1 MPIFTANFRL
11 LLLLAPVVASLP
23 FAWKAVERRPEIQ
36 SIQAPH
42 SAHPTPESLRW
53 KDYLQNH
60 PSLAP
65 YSEVLIRLSERL
77 PLDQFKTLPPNVQK
91 RLAAFTASRL
101 DPDRPVMTLCW
112 APGLSKEAAMAFH
125 LAEEMAAQ
133 ETAFEEMTSEESLS
147 EGMASE
153 GDPIIDVA
161 TQFDDSD
168 RWRRTATFNSF
179 FERAEQGLPT
189 TLLWGFMQ
197 DGTRIEGF
205 NGEPTSG
212 SDLIAFLDEVYE
224 VEDEGT
230 DLTTRPWFP
239 VFQGA
244 FDNIASLTGITYIY
258 EPNDDGARLSN
269 FSRPSGRVGL
279 RADIRIGG
287 HYIDGDSGSNTLAY
301 NFAPESGGDM
311 IIDTGNTSF
320 YGRTSLDSIN
330 LRNVVEHEHCHGLG
344 LNHVC
349 PINETKLMEPFISRG
364 FRGLQLDDI
373 FSLNRLYGDFYEKG
387 NLDRDNDSPENATI
401 LPVTV
406 GEIFKRESLSID
418 DNSDLDF
425 YQLENLPAGTP
436 LTVKVTPVATPP
448 DFVEGPQNSDGSCS
462 AESKFDFTNIHDL
475 QIEIISMDG
484 RTVLSQA
491 NSQPLGMPEEII
503 AFEAPLSSDYYLR
516 VSGDSANNTQLYSL
530 EVDLSRPPSPPSD
543 FIANANANGQ
553 ITLSWKDNSDNE
565 TGFEIERKLESEGNW
580 ETYADIEPG
589 IESFQDLSPT
599 TGINL
604 FYRVIATGTA
614 LDSEPSDEATIMV
627 VDQSAQSYR
636 YDFGTTTSP
645 TAPDHTRISPLT
657 RGHIRWSGSV
667 LARDREDADLANRDF
682 VISPNSET
690 WSHLIENGRWKVS
703 VRQGDKTRPRD
714 NLVILAEGVLQK
726 ENINAETNGFIES
739 TFVVEV
745 TDGTLDLTFD
755 DLGGENNRWVV
766 NRISL
771 TRQSYYEAWVISQA
785 IPDILNSPSQDP
797 DADGIPN
804 IQEFFFGLPPLQK
817 GPGIAVKSSIS
828 EDGLQTIVS
837 FEKNPVAPIENL
849 IFEKSLDLI
858 SWERFT
864 PPPGTITL
872 SNAGDLE
879 KVTLRMP
886 GVFNNSFIRLGLNV
900 PD

>member
-36 SIQAPH
+36 SIPAPH
-42 SAHPTPESLRW
+42 SEHPTPEILRW

-77 PLDQFKTLPPNVQK
+77 PLDHFKALPPNVQK
-91 RLAAFTASRL
+91 RLAAFTANRL
-101 DPDRPVMTLCW
+101 EPDRPVMTLCW

-133 ETAFEEMTSEESLS
+133 ETAFEEMTSEESHS
-147 EGMASE
+147 EGIASE
-153 GDPIIDVA
+153 GDPVIDLA

-224 VEDEGT
+224 VEDGGT
-230 DLTTRPWFP
+230 DLTTRPWFS

-244 FDNIASLTGITYIY
+244 FDHIASLTGITYIY

-320 YGRTSLDSIN
+320 YGRTTLDSIN

-344 LNHVC
+344 LSHVC
-349 PINETKLMEPFISRG
+349 PINETKLMEPFISRR

-373 FSLNRLYGDFYEKG
+373 FSLNRLYGDFYEKE

-418 DNSDLDF
+418 DNSDIDF
-425 YQLENLPAGTP
+425 YQLEDLPAGTP

-462 AESKFDFTNIHDL
+462 AGSNFDFTNIHDL

-491 NSQPLGMPEEII
+491 NNQPLGMPEEII

-543 FIANANANGQ
+543 FIANVNATGQ
-553 ITLSWKDNSDNE
+553 VTLSWKDNSDNE

-589 IESFQDLSPT
+589 IESFQDLNPT

-614 LDSEPSDEATIMV
+614 LNSEPSDESTIMV

-657 RGHIRWSGSV
+657 RGHISWSGSV

-714 NLVILAEGVLQK
+714 NLVITAEGILQK
-726 ENINAETNGFIES
+726 ENINALANGFVET
-739 TFVVEV
+739 TFFVEV
-745 TDGTLDLTFD
+745 TDGILDLTFD

-771 TRQSYYEAWVISQA
+771 NSQSPYEAWATSQG
-785 IPDILNSPSQDP
+785 IPETQSSPNQDP

-817 GPGIAVKSSIS
+817 GPAIKIKSSSS
-828 EDGLQTIVS
+828 EDGLYSIVS
-837 FEKNPVAPIENL
+837 FSKNPAAPLESV
-849 IFEKSLDLI
+849 IFEMSEDLI
-858 SWERFT
+858 SWVPFIPSPES
-864 PPPGTITL
+864 ITL
-872 SNAGDLE
+872 RSVGNFE
-879 KVTLRMP
+879 KVSFRMP
-886 GVFNNSFIRLGLNV
+886 GIYENAYIRLGLNV